1 MVNRRAFLRILAL
14 GVVGHELD
22 IDRLLWVPGSKTIFL
37 PTETHKSL
45 TTSQIIALEMERVL
59 PKIATL
65 FERDDTFYRLIN
77 KKDIE
82 QVSSRP
88 MRVPLQ
94 FGIDWG
100 KDES

>member
-1 MVNRRAFLRILAL
+1 MA
-14 GVVGHELD
+14 
-22 IDRLLWVPGSKTIFL
+22 
-37 PTETHKSL
+37 
-45 TTSQIIALEMERVL
+45 RVL
-59 PKIATL
+59 PTLATL